1 MIKTIKVMLK
11 PNKKQITKL
20 FQSAG
25 VSRFAYNWALKIEIE
40 NYKNGGKFIN
50 NYDLRRKFTLLKQKA
65 EYQWLNDYSNNITK
79 QAIKDCCKSFQSFFK
94 GISGYPKFKSK
105 RKSKPSFYVD
115 TDKIQFSS
123 THVKLEKIANS
134 TKRNRAKTNWIRL
147 AEHDRIPL
155 NTKYSNPRVTFD
167 GLNWWISVGIECD
180 ENTINPQNEGIG
192 IDLGIKNLVICSN
205 GEVYKNINKTKKV
218 KKLKKKKRRLQR
230 KVSRKYLKNKK
241 GESYCKTCNIIKSE
255 RQLLKVTHTLT
266 NIRHNYIHQMTSEIV
281 NRKPKFITI
290 EDLNVMGMMKN
301 KHLSQAI
308 QEQCFYEV
316 RRQLEYKSKCN
327 NIVLRIANRFYPSS
341 KLCSCCGNIKKD
353 LKLKDRMYH
362 CDKCNN
368 TIDRDYNASI
378 NLKNCEDYKCIA

>member
-50 NYDLRRKFTLLKQKA
+50 NYDLRRKFTLLKQKE

-115 TDKIQFSS
+115 TCKVQFSS
-123 THVKLEKIANS
+123 THVKLEKIADS

-147 AEHDRIPL
+147 AEHDRISL

-167 GLNWWISVGIECD
+167 GLNWWISIGIECD

-255 RQLLKVTHTLT
+255 KQLLKVTHTLT
-266 NIRHNYIHQMTSEIV
+266 NIRHNYIHQVTSEIV

-290 EDLNVMGMMKN
+290 EDLNVIGMMKN

-368 TIDRDYNASI
+368 TIDRDYNASV
-378 NLKNCEDYKCIA
+378 NLMKYKELIA

>member
-25 VSRFAYNWALKIEIE
+25 VSRFAYNWALGIEIE
-40 NYKNGGKFIN
+40 NYKNGGKFIS
-50 NYDLRRKFTLLKQKA
+50 NYDLRREFTLLKQKA

-94 GISGYPKFKSK
+94 GISRYPKFKS
-105 RKSKPSFYVD
+105 RHHSKPSFYVD
-115 TDKIQFSS
+115 TCKIQFSG
-123 THVKLEKIANS
+123 THVKLEKIADS
-134 TKRNRAKTNWIRL
+134 TKRNRAKANWIRL

-155 NTKYSNPRVTFD
+155 NAKYYNPRVTFD
-167 GLNWWISVGIECD
+167 GLNWWISVSIECD
-180 ENTINPQNEGIG
+180 ENTQQPTNQGIG
-192 IDLGIKNLVICSN
+192 VDLGIKDLVICSN

-266 NIRHNYIHQMTSEIV
+266 NIRRNHIHQVTSEIV

-368 TIDRDYNASI
+368 TIHRDYNASI
-378 NLKNCEDYKCIA
+378 NLKDCEDYKYIA

>member
-1 MIKTIKVMLK
+1 MLL
-11 PNKKQITKL
+11 PNNKQNTKL

-25 VSRFAYNWALKIEIE
+25 VSRFAYNWALGIEIE

-50 NYDLRRKFTLLKQKA
+50 NYDLRREFTLLKQKE

-94 GISGYPKFKSK
+94 GVSRYPKFKS
-105 RKSKPSFYVD
+105 RRHSKPSFYVD
-115 TDKIQFSS
+115 TDRVQFNG
-123 THVKLEKIANS
+123 THVKLEKLTLS
-134 TKRNRAKTNWIRL
+134 QKKKKQKFNWIRL
-147 AEHDRIPL
+147 AEHDRIPS
-155 NTKYSNPRVTFD
+155 NVKYSNPRVTFD
-167 GLNWWISVGIECD
+167 GLNWWISVGIECN
-180 ENTINPQNEGIG
+180 ENTQQPTNQGIG
-192 IDLGIKNLVICSN
+192 IDLGIKNLAVCSN
-205 GEVYKNINKTKKV
+205 GEVYRNINKTKKV

-255 RQLLKVTHTLT
+255 RRLLKVTHTLT
-266 NIRHNYIHQMTSEIV
+266 NIRHNHIHQMTSEIV

-316 RRQLEYKSKCN
+316 RRQLEYKSKRN
-327 NIVLRIANRFYPSS
+327 SIVLRIANRFYPSS
-341 KLCSCCGNIKKD
+341 KLCSCCGNVKKD
-353 LKLKDRMYH
+353 LKLKDRIYY
-362 CDKCNN
+362 CNKCKN
-368 TIDRDYNASI
+368 TMDRDYNASI
-378 NLKNCEDYKCIA
+378 NLKDCEDYTYIA